1 MRQHYIERFMRYAV
15 LNTRSDANSNTI
27 PSTPAQWDFVLMLK
41 DELEEI
47 GCVDVFVNPENG
59 FVMGTL
65 KGNIEGSVSP
75 IGFISH
81 VDTADFNSENI
92 QPQIIDNYDGKAI
105 LLDEA
110 TQTSL
115 DPQVFPNLKNY
126 VGHTLI
132 TTDGKTLLG
141 ADDKAG
147 ITAIMEA
154 LRFLNDNPNLKH
166 GDVRVAFGPDEE
178 IGVGANRFDAK
189 AFNTDFAYTVDG
201 SYIGQIE
208 YECFN
213 AAAAVVKITGIS
225 VHPGTAKDKM
235 INAFKLAME
244 FDAHLPQDEVPEKT
258 SGREGFFLCASM
270 TSSIEEAT
278 MHYIIRD
285 HDKELFLKKKE
296 KMIEVKELL
305 QKKYPK
311 AKIEVSLKDS
321 YYNMADRIKEDM
333 RSVELAKEAMM
344 KLNIVPIVEPIRG
357 GTDGSK
363 ITFMGINTPNL
374 FTGAENFHGKY
385 EFLSVDDGLQ
395 CAYTIANIITLH
407 AQKQTSGS

>member
-1 MRQHYIERFMRYAV
+1 MRQHYIERFMRYAK
-15 LNTRSDANSNTI
+15 LNTRSDANSSTI
-27 PSTPAQWDFVLMLK
+27 PSTAAQWDFVLMLK

-47 GCVDVFVNPENG
+47 GCVDVFTNPENG

-65 KGNIEGSVSP
+65 KGNVEGTVSP

-92 QPQIIDNYDGKAI
+92 QPQLIENYDGKAI
-105 LLDEA
+105 VLDA
-110 TQTSL
+110 STQTSL

-132 TTDGKTLLG
+132 TTDGTTLLG

-154 LRFLNDNPNLKH
+154 LRFLNDNPHLKH

-258 SGREGFFLCASM
+258 SGREGFFLCTSM
-270 TSSIEEAT
+270 TSSIEDAT

-305 QKKYPK
+305 QKKYPN
-311 AKIEVSLKDS
+311 AKIEVTLKDS

-333 RSVELAKEAMM
+333 RSVELAKEAMQL
-344 KLNIVPIVEPIRG
+344 LNIKPIIEPIRG

-385 EFLSVDDGLQ
+385 EFLSIDDGLKCVQ
-395 CAYTIANIITLH
+395 TIVNIITLH
-407 AQKQTSGS
+407 AQK

>member
-1 MRQHYIERFMRYAV
+1 MRQHYIERFMRYAK

-27 PSTPAQWDFVLMLK
+27 PSTLAQWDFVLMLEN
-41 DELEEI
+41 ELKEI
-47 GCVDVFVNPENG
+47 GCDDVFVNPDNG
-59 FVMGTL
+59 YVMGTL
-65 KGNIEGSVSP
+65 KGNIKGHVSS

-92 QPQIIDNYDGKAI
+92 QPKIIENYDGELI
-105 LLDEA
+105 LLDAA

-115 DPQVFPNLKNY
+115 DPQFFPNLKNY

-132 TTDGKTLLG
+132 TTDGTTLLG

-154 LRFLNDNPNLKH
+154 LRYLRDHPHLKH
-166 GDVRVAFGPDEE
+166 GDVKVAFGPDEE
-178 IGVGANRFDAK
+178 IGIGANRFDVK

-201 SYIGQIE
+201 SYKGQIE
-208 YECFN
+208 FECFN
-213 AAAAVVKITGIS
+213 AASALVKLTGIS
-225 VHPGTAKDKM
+225 VHPGTAKNKM

-258 SGREGFFLCASM
+258 SGCEGFYLCTSM
-270 TSSIEEAT
+270 SSTIEEAT

-285 HDKELFLKKKE
+285 HDKSLFLEKKR
-296 KMIEVKELL
+296 KMLEVKDKLL
-305 QKKYPK
+305 SQYPK
-311 AKIEVSLKDS
+311 AKIEVLIKDS
-321 YYNMADRIKEDM
+321 YYNMADRISEDM
-333 RSVELAKEAMM
+333 RSVELAKAAMEQ
-344 KLNIVPIVEPIRG
+344 LNITPVIEPIRG

-395 CAYTIANIITLH
+395 CVLTIVKIITLH
-407 AQKQTSGS
+407 AQNQTSGS

>member
-1 MRQHYIERFMRYAV
+1 MRKDYIDRFIRYAKI
-15 LNTRSDANSNTI
+15 NTRSDSTSTTI
-27 PSTPAQWDFVLMLK
+27 PSTPSQWDFVVMLK
-41 DELEEI
+41 KELEDI
-47 GCVDVFVNPENG
+47 GCVDVFTNPDNG

-65 KGNIEGSVSP
+65 KGNTDKNVSP

-92 QPQIIDNYDGKAI
+92 QPQIIENYDGDVI
-105 LLDEA
+105 M
-110 TQTSL
+110 L
-115 DPQVFPNLKNY
+115 DPSSNTTLDPKVFPNLKNY

-132 TTDGKTLLG
+132 TTDGTTLLG

-147 ITAIMEA
+147 ITAIIEA
-154 LRFLNDNPNLKH
+154 LRFLVAHPEIAH

-178 IGVGANRFDAK
+178 IGVGANRFDVK

-201 SYIGQIE
+201 SYKGQIE

-213 AAAAVVKITGIS
+213 AASATVNITGIS

-258 SGREGFFLCASM
+258 SGREGFFLCTSM
-270 TSSIEEAT
+270 TSTIEDAT

-285 HDKELFLKKKE
+285 HDKEKFLDKKA
-296 KMIEVKELL
+296 KMLEIKDLL
-305 QKKYPK
+305 SQKYPK
-311 AKIEVSLKDS
+311 AKIDVVLKDS
-321 YYNMADRIKEDM
+321 YYNMADKIKEDM
-333 RSVELAKEAMM
+333 RSVELAQEAMHA
-344 KLNIVPIVEPIRG
+344 LNIKPIIEPIRG

-374 FTGAENFHGKY
+374 FTGGENFHGKY
-385 EFLSVDDGLQ
+385 EFLSVDDGLACVQ
-395 CAYTIANIITLH
+395 TIVKMIELH
-407 AQKQTSGS
+407 AMK

>member
-1 MRQHYIERFMRYAV
+1 MKKDYIDRFIRYAQI
-15 LNTRSDANSNTI
+15 NTRSDSNSTTI
-27 PSTPAQWDFVLMLK
+27 PSTPSQWDFVVMLK
-41 DELEEI
+41 KELEDI
-47 GCVDVFVNPENG
+47 GCVDVFTNPDNG
-59 FVMGTL
+59 FVMATL
-65 KGNIEGSVSP
+65 KGNTQKNVSP

-81 VDTADFNSENI
+81 VDTADFNAENI
-92 QPQIIDNYDGKAI
+92 QPQIIDNYDGGI
-105 LLDEA
+105 IMLDSS
-110 TQTSL
+110 TNTIL
-115 DPQVFPNLKNY
+115 DPVVFPNLKNY

-132 TTDGKTLLG
+132 TTDGTTLLG

-147 ITAIMEA
+147 ITAIIEA
-154 LRFLNDNPNLKH
+154 LRFLVAHPEIKH

-178 IGVGANRFDAK
+178 IGVGANRFDVK

-201 SYIGQIE
+201 SYKGQIE

-213 AAAAVVKITGIS
+213 AASATVNITGIS

-270 TSSIEEAT
+270 TSTIEDAT

-285 HDKELFLKKKE
+285 HDKTKFLAKKA
-296 KMIEVKELL
+296 KMLEIKELL
-305 QKKYPK
+305 SKKYPK
-311 AKIEVSLKDS
+311 AKIDVVLKDS
-321 YYNMADRIKEDM
+321 YYNMADKIKEDM
-333 RSVELAKEAMM
+333 RSVELAQEAMHA
-344 KLNIVPIVEPIRG
+344 LNITPIIEPIRG

-374 FTGAENFHGKY
+374 FTGGENFHGKY
-385 EFLSVDDGLQ
+385 EFLSVDDGLACVQ
-395 CAYTIANIITLH
+395 TIVKMIELH
-407 AQKQTSGS
+407 AMK

>member
-1 MRQHYIERFMRYAV
+1 MRKDYIDRFIRYAKI
-15 LNTRSDANSNTI
+15 NTRSDSTSTTI
-27 PSTPAQWDFVLMLK
+27 PSTPSQWDFVVMLK
-41 DELEEI
+41 KELEDI
-47 GCVDVFVNPENG
+47 GCVDVFTNPDNG

-65 KGNIEGSVSP
+65 KGNTDKNVSP

-92 QPQIIDNYDGKAI
+92 QPQIIENYDGDVI
-105 LLDEA
+105 M
-110 TQTSL
+110 L
-115 DPQVFPNLKNY
+115 DPSSNTTLDPKVFPNLKNY

-132 TTDGKTLLG
+132 TTDGTTLLG

-147 ITAIMEA
+147 ITAIIEA
-154 LRFLNDNPNLKH
+154 LRFLVAHPEIAH

-178 IGVGANRFDAK
+178 IGVGANRFDVK

-201 SYIGQIE
+201 SYKGQIE

-213 AAAAVVKITGIS
+213 AASATVNITGIS

-258 SGREGFFLCASM
+258 SGREGFFLCTSM
-270 TSSIEEAT
+270 TSTIEDAT

-285 HDKELFLKKKE
+285 HDKEKFLDKKA
-296 KMIEVKELL
+296 KMLEIKDLL
-305 QKKYPK
+305 SQKYPK
-311 AKIEVSLKDS
+311 AKIDVVLKDS

-333 RSVELAKEAMM
+333 RSVELAQEAMHA
-344 KLNIVPIVEPIRG
+344 LNIKPIIEPIRG

-374 FTGAENFHGKY
+374 FTGGENFHGKY
-385 EFLSVDDGLQ
+385 EFLSVDDGLACVQ
-395 CAYTIANIITLH
+395 TIVKMIELH
-407 AQKQTSGS
+407 ATK

>member
-1 MRQHYIERFMRYAV
+1 MRKDYIDRFIRYAKI
-15 LNTRSDANSNTI
+15 NTRSDSTSTTI
-27 PSTPAQWDFVLMLK
+27 PSTPSQWDFVVMLK
-41 DELEEI
+41 KELEDI
-47 GCVDVFVNPENG
+47 GCVDVFTNPDNG

-65 KGNIEGSVSP
+65 KGNTDKNVSP

-92 QPQIIDNYDGKAI
+92 QPQIIENYDGDVI
-105 LLDEA
+105 M
-110 TQTSL
+110 L
-115 DPQVFPNLKNY
+115 DPSSNTTLDPKVFPNLKNY

-132 TTDGKTLLG
+132 TTDGTTLLG

-147 ITAIMEA
+147 ITAIIEA
-154 LRFLNDNPNLKH
+154 LRFLVAHPEIAH

-178 IGVGANRFDAK
+178 IGVGANRFDVK

-201 SYIGQIE
+201 SYKGQIE

-213 AAAAVVKITGIS
+213 AAAATITITGIS

-258 SGREGFFLCASM
+258 SGREGFFLCTSM
-270 TSSIEEAT
+270 TSTIEDST

-285 HDKELFLKKKE
+285 HDKEKFLAKKA
-296 KMIEVKELL
+296 KMLEIKELL
-305 QKKYPK
+305 LSKYPK
-311 AKIEVSLKDS
+311 AKIEVVIKDS
-321 YYNMADRIKEDM
+321 YYNMADKIKEDM
-333 RSVELAKEAMM
+333 RSVELAQEAMHA
-344 KLNIVPIVEPIRG
+344 LNIKPIIEPIRG

-374 FTGAENFHGKY
+374 FTGGENFHGKY
-385 EFLSVDDGLQ
+385 EFLSVDDGLACVQ
-395 CAYTIANIITLH
+395 TIVKMIELH
-407 AQKQTSGS
+407 ATK

>member
-1 MRQHYIERFMRYAV
+1 MRKDYIDRFIRYAQI
-15 LNTRSDANSNTI
+15 NTRSDSNSTTI
-27 PSTPAQWDFVLMLK
+27 PSTPSQWDFVVMLK
-41 DELEEI
+41 KELEDI
-47 GCVDVFVNPENG
+47 GCVDVFTNPDNG
-59 FVMGTL
+59 FVMATL
-65 KGNIEGSVSP
+65 KGNTQKNVSP

-81 VDTADFNSENI
+81 VDTADFNAENI
-92 QPQIIDNYDGKAI
+92 QPQIIDNYDGGI
-105 LLDEA
+105 IMLDSS
-110 TQTSL
+110 TNTIL
-115 DPQVFPNLKNY
+115 DPVVFPNLKNY

-132 TTDGKTLLG
+132 TTDGTTLLG

-147 ITAIMEA
+147 ITAIIEA
-154 LRFLNDNPNLKH
+154 LRFLVAHPEIKH

-178 IGVGANRFDAK
+178 IGVGANRFDVK

-201 SYIGQIE
+201 SYKGQIE

-213 AAAAVVKITGIS
+213 AASATVNITGIS

-270 TSSIEEAT
+270 TSTIEDAT

-285 HDKELFLKKKE
+285 HDKTKFLAKKA
-296 KMIEVKELL
+296 KMLEIKELL
-305 QKKYPK
+305 SKKYPK
-311 AKIEVSLKDS
+311 AKIEVILKDS
-321 YYNMADRIKEDM
+321 YYNMADKIKEDM
-333 RSVELAKEAMM
+333 RSVELAQEAMHA
-344 KLNIVPIVEPIRG
+344 LNITPIIEPIRG

-374 FTGAENFHGKY
+374 FTGGENFHGKY
-385 EFLSVDDGLQ
+385 EFLSVDDGLACVQ
-395 CAYTIANIITLH
+395 TIVKMIELH
-407 AQKQTSGS
+407 AMK

>member
-1 MRQHYIERFMRYAV
+1 MRKDYIDRFIRYAKI
-15 LNTRSDANSNTI
+15 NTRSDSTSTTI
-27 PSTPAQWDFVLMLK
+27 PSTPSQWDFVVMLK
-41 DELEEI
+41 KELEDI
-47 GCVDVFVNPENG
+47 GCVDVFTNPDNG

-65 KGNIEGSVSP
+65 KGNTDKNVSP

-92 QPQIIDNYDGKAI
+92 QPQIIENYDGDVI
-105 LLDEA
+105 M
-110 TQTSL
+110 L
-115 DPQVFPNLKNY
+115 DPSSNTTLDPKVFPNLKNY

-132 TTDGKTLLG
+132 TTDGTTLLG

-147 ITAIMEA
+147 ITAIIEA
-154 LRFLNDNPNLKH
+154 LRFLVAHPEIAH

-178 IGVGANRFDAK
+178 IGVGANRFDVK

-201 SYIGQIE
+201 SYKGQIE

-213 AAAAVVKITGIS
+213 AASATVNITGIS

-258 SGREGFFLCASM
+258 SGREGFFLCTSM
-270 TSSIEEAT
+270 TSTIEDAT

-285 HDKELFLKKKE
+285 HDKEKFLDKKA
-296 KMIEVKELL
+296 KMLEIKDLL
-305 QKKYPK
+305 SQKYPK
-311 AKIEVSLKDS
+311 AKIDVVLKDS
-321 YYNMADRIKEDM
+321 YYNMADKIKEDM
-333 RSVELAKEAMM
+333 RSVELAQEAMHA
-344 KLNIVPIVEPIRG
+344 LNIKPIIEPIRG

-374 FTGAENFHGKY
+374 FTGGENFHGKY
-385 EFLSVDDGLQ
+385 EFLSVDDGLACVQ
-395 CAYTIANIITLH
+395 TIVKMIELH
-407 AQKQTSGS
+407 ATK

>member
-1 MRQHYIERFMRYAV
+1 MRKDYIDRFIRYAKI
-15 LNTRSDANSNTI
+15 NTRSDSTSTTI
-27 PSTPAQWDFVLMLK
+27 PSTPSQWDFVVMLK
-41 DELEEI
+41 KELEDI
-47 GCVDVFVNPENG
+47 GCVDVFTNPDNG

-65 KGNIEGSVSP
+65 KGNTDKNVSP

-92 QPQIIDNYDGKAI
+92 QPQIIENYDGDVI
-105 LLDEA
+105 M
-110 TQTSL
+110 L
-115 DPQVFPNLKNY
+115 DPSSNTTLDPKVFPNLKNY

-132 TTDGKTLLG
+132 TTDGTTLLG

-147 ITAIMEA
+147 ITAIIEA
-154 LRFLNDNPNLKH
+154 LRFLVAHPEIAH

-178 IGVGANRFDAK
+178 IGVGANRFDVK

-201 SYIGQIE
+201 SYKGQIE

-213 AAAAVVKITGIS
+213 AASATVNITGIS

-258 SGREGFFLCASM
+258 SGREGFFLCTSM
-270 TSSIEEAT
+270 SSTIEDAT

-285 HDKELFLKKKE
+285 HDKEKFLDKKA
-296 KMIEVKELL
+296 KMLEIKDLL
-305 QKKYPK
+305 SQKYPK
-311 AKIEVSLKDS
+311 AKIEVVLKDS
-321 YYNMADRIKEDM
+321 YYNMADKIKEDM
-333 RSVELAKEAMM
+333 RSVELAQEAMHA
-344 KLNIVPIVEPIRG
+344 LNIKPIIEPIRG

-374 FTGAENFHGKY
+374 FTGGENFHGKY
-385 EFLSVDDGLQ
+385 EFLSVDDGLACVQ
-395 CAYTIANIITLH
+395 TIVKMIELH
-407 AQKQTSGS
+407 ATK

>member
-1 MRQHYIERFMRYAV
+1 MRKDYIDRFIRYAQI
-15 LNTRSDANSNTI
+15 NTRSDSNSTTI
-27 PSTPAQWDFVLMLK
+27 PSTPSQWDFVVMLK
-41 DELEEI
+41 KELEDI
-47 GCVDVFVNPENG
+47 GCVDVFTNPDNG
-59 FVMGTL
+59 FVMATL
-65 KGNIEGSVSP
+65 KGNTQKNVSP

-81 VDTADFNSENI
+81 VDTADFNAENI
-92 QPQIIDNYDGKAI
+92 QPQIIDNYDGGI
-105 LLDEA
+105 IMLDSS
-110 TQTSL
+110 TNTIL
-115 DPQVFPNLKNY
+115 DPVVFPNLKNY

-132 TTDGKTLLG
+132 TTDGTTLLG

-147 ITAIMEA
+147 ITAIIEA
-154 LRFLNDNPNLKH
+154 LRFLVAHPEIKH

-178 IGVGANRFDAK
+178 IGVGANRFDVK

-201 SYIGQIE
+201 SYKGQIE

-213 AAAAVVKITGIS
+213 AASATVNITGIS

-270 TSSIEEAT
+270 TSTIEDAT

-285 HDKELFLKKKE
+285 HDKTKFLAKKA
-296 KMIEVKELL
+296 KMLEIKELL
-305 QKKYPK
+305 SKKYPK
-311 AKIEVSLKDS
+311 AKIEVILKDS
-321 YYNMADRIKEDM
+321 YYNMADKIKEDM
-333 RSVELAKEAMM
+333 RSVDLAQEAMHA
-344 KLNIVPIVEPIRG
+344 LNITPIIEPIRG

-374 FTGAENFHGKY
+374 FTGGENFHGKY
-385 EFLSVDDGLQ
+385 EFLSVDDGLACVQ
-395 CAYTIANIITLH
+395 TIVKMIELH
-407 AQKQTSGS
+407 AMK

>member
-1 MRQHYIERFMRYAV
+1 MRQNYIDRFIRYAK
-15 LNTRSDANSNTI
+15 LNTRSDANSTSI
-27 PSTPAQWDFVLMLK
+27 PSTPSQWQFVNMLK
-41 DELEEI
+41 DELEDI
-47 GCVDVFVNPENG
+47 GLVDVFTNPENG

-65 KGNIEGSVSP
+65 KGNTAKPVTP

-81 VDTADFNSENI
+81 VDTADFNAENI
-92 QPQIIDNYDGKAI
+92 QPQLVHNYDGGVIMLDKATKT
-105 LLDEA
+105 A
-110 TQTSL
+110 L
-115 DPQVFPNLKNY
+115 DPAIFPNLKNY

-132 TTDGKTLLG
+132 TTDGTTLLG

-147 ITAIMEA
+147 ITAIIEA
-154 LRFLNDNPNLKH
+154 CRFLINNPHIEH

-178 IGVGANRFDAK
+178 IGIGANRFDVK

-201 SYIGQIE
+201 AYKGQIE

-213 AAAAVVKITGIS
+213 AASAKIDITGIS

-244 FDAHLPQDEVPEKT
+244 FDSLLPVNEVPEKT
-258 SGREGFFLCASM
+258 SGREGFFLCTSM
-270 TSSIEEAT
+270 TSSIEDAS

-285 HDKELFLKKKE
+285 HDKDLFLTKKE
-296 KMIEVKELL
+296 KMLEIRDSLL
-305 QKKYPK
+305 KKYPN
-311 AKIEVSLKDS
+311 AKIEVTLKDS

-333 RSVELAKEAMM
+333 RSVELAKEAMAT
-344 KLNIVPIVEPIRG
+344 LSITPVIEPIRG

-374 FTGAENFHGKY
+374 FTGGENFHGKY
-385 EFLSVDDGLQ
+385 EFLSVDDGLA
-395 CAYTIANIITLH
+395 CVNTIVKMIELH
-407 AQKQTSGS
+407 ALKY

>member
-1 MRQHYIERFMRYAV
+1 MKKDYIDRFIRYAQI
-15 LNTRSDANSNTI
+15 NTRSDSNSTTI
-27 PSTPAQWDFVLMLK
+27 PSTPSQWDFVVMLK
-41 DELEEI
+41 KELEDI
-47 GCVDVFVNPENG
+47 GCVDVFTNPDNG
-59 FVMGTL
+59 FVMATL
-65 KGNIEGSVSP
+65 KGNTEKNVSP

-81 VDTADFNSENI
+81 VDTADFNAENI
-92 QPQIIDNYDGKAI
+92 QPQIIDNYDGGI
-105 LLDEA
+105 IMLDSS
-110 TQTSL
+110 TNTTL
-115 DPQVFPNLKNY
+115 DPVVFPNLKNY

-132 TTDGKTLLG
+132 TTDGTTLLG

-147 ITAIMEA
+147 ITAIIEA
-154 LRFLNDNPNLKH
+154 LRFLVAHPEIKH

-178 IGVGANRFDAK
+178 IGVGANRFDVK

-201 SYIGQIE
+201 SYKGQIE

-213 AAAAVVKITGIS
+213 AASATVNITGIS

-270 TSSIEEAT
+270 SSTIEDAT

-285 HDKELFLKKKE
+285 HDKTKFLAKKA
-296 KMIEVKELL
+296 KMLEIKELL
-305 QKKYPK
+305 SKKYPK
-311 AKIEVSLKDS
+311 AKIEVILKDS
-321 YYNMADRIKEDM
+321 YYNMADKIKEDM
-333 RSVELAKEAMM
+333 RSVDLAQEAMHA
-344 KLNIVPIVEPIRG
+344 LNITPIIEPIRG

-374 FTGAENFHGKY
+374 FTGGENFHGKY
-385 EFLSVDDGLQ
+385 EFLSVDDGLACVQ
-395 CAYTIANIITLH
+395 TIVKMIELH
-407 AQKQTSGS
+407 AMK

>member
-1 MRQHYIERFMRYAV
+1 MRKDYIDRFIRYAQI
-15 LNTRSDANSNTI
+15 NTRSDSNSTTI
-27 PSTPAQWDFVLMLK
+27 PSTPSQWDFVVMLK
-41 DELEEI
+41 KELEDI
-47 GCVDVFVNPENG
+47 GCVDVFTNPDNG
-59 FVMGTL
+59 FVMATL
-65 KGNIEGSVSP
+65 KGNTQKNVSP

-81 VDTADFNSENI
+81 VDTADFNAENI
-92 QPQIIDNYDGKAI
+92 QPQIIDNYDGGI
-105 LLDEA
+105 IMLDSS
-110 TQTSL
+110 TNTIL
-115 DPQVFPNLKNY
+115 DPVVFPNLKNY

-132 TTDGKTLLG
+132 TTDGTTLLG

-147 ITAIMEA
+147 ITAIIEA
-154 LRFLNDNPNLKH
+154 LRFLVAHPEIKH

-178 IGVGANRFDAK
+178 IGVGANRFDVK

-201 SYIGQIE
+201 SYKGQIE

-213 AAAAVVKITGIS
+213 AASATVNITGIS

-270 TSSIEEAT
+270 TSTIEDAT

-285 HDKELFLKKKE
+285 HDKTKFLAKKA
-296 KMIEVKELL
+296 KMLEIKDLL
-305 QKKYPK
+305 SQKYPK
-311 AKIEVSLKDS
+311 AKIDVVLKDS
-321 YYNMADRIKEDM
+321 YYNMADKIKEDM
-333 RSVELAKEAMM
+333 RSVELAQEAMHA
-344 KLNIVPIVEPIRG
+344 LNITPIIEPIRG

-374 FTGAENFHGKY
+374 FTGGENFHGKY
-385 EFLSVDDGLQ
+385 EFLSVDDGLACVQ
-395 CAYTIANIITLH
+395 TIVKMIELH
-407 AQKQTSGS
+407 AMK

>member
-1 MRQHYIERFMRYAV
+1 MRQHYIERFMRYAK
-15 LNTRSDANSNTI
+15 LNTRSDANSSTI
-27 PSTPAQWDFVLMLK
+27 PSTSAQWDFVLMLK

-47 GCVDVFVNPENG
+47 GCVDVFTNPDNG

-65 KGNIEGSVSP
+65 KGNVQGSVSP

-92 QPQIIDNYDGKAI
+92 QPQMIENYDGKTI

-126 VGHTLI
+126 IGHTLI
-132 TTDGKTLLG
+132 TTDGTTLLG

-154 LRFLNDNPNLKH
+154 LRYLNDNPQLKH

-244 FDAHLPQDEVPEKT
+244 FDAHLPQNEVPEKT

-270 TSSIEEAT
+270 TSTIEDAT

-285 HDKELFLKKKE
+285 HDKDLFLKKKE
-296 KMIEVKELL
+296 KMIEVKETL

-333 RSVELAKEAMM
+333 RSVELAKEAMQQ
-344 KLNIVPIVEPIRG
+344 LNITPVIEPIRG

-395 CAYTIANIITLH
+395 CVQTIVNIITLH
-407 AQKQTSGS
+407 AQKN

>member
-1 MRQHYIERFMRYAV
+1 MRKDYIDRFIRYAKI
-15 LNTRSDANSNTI
+15 NTRSVSTSNTI
-27 PSTPAQWDFVLMLK
+27 PSTPSQWDFVVMLK
-41 DELEEI
+41 KELEDI
-47 GCVDVFVNPENG
+47 GCVDVFTNPDNG

-65 KGNIEGSVSP
+65 KGNTDKNVSP

-92 QPQIIDNYDGKAI
+92 QPQIIENYDGDVI
-105 LLDEA
+105 M
-110 TQTSL
+110 L
-115 DPQVFPNLKNY
+115 DPSSNTTLDPKVFPNLKNY

-132 TTDGKTLLG
+132 TTDGTTLLG

-147 ITAIMEA
+147 ITAIIEA
-154 LRFLNDNPNLKH
+154 LRFLVAHPEIAH

-178 IGVGANRFDAK
+178 IGVGANRFNVK

-201 SYIGQIE
+201 SYKGQIE

-213 AAAAVVKITGIS
+213 AASATVNITGIS

-258 SGREGFFLCASM
+258 SGREGFFLCTSM
-270 TSSIEEAT
+270 TSTIEDAT

-285 HDKELFLKKKE
+285 HDKEKFLDKKA
-296 KMIEVKELL
+296 KMLEIKDLL
-305 QKKYPK
+305 SQKYPK
-311 AKIEVSLKDS
+311 AKIDVVLKDS
-321 YYNMADRIKEDM
+321 YYNMADKIKEDM
-333 RSVELAKEAMM
+333 RSVELAQEAMYA
-344 KLNIVPIVEPIRG
+344 LNIEPIIEPIRG

-374 FTGAENFHGKY
+374 FTGGENFHGKY
-385 EFLSVDDGLQ
+385 EFLSVDDGLACVQ
-395 CAYTIANIITLH
+395 TIVKMIELH
-407 AQKQTSGS
+407 ATK